1 MILKVKV
8 AEVLAAKGLT
18 QGWLSRETGIRP
30 GTISG
35 LCRGTKSVINKDHL
49 AVVAEALGV
58 TDIGE
63 LLSLEEGLS
72 QKDKYGKMIYEDTGY
87 VNDIELDEERMRQDG
102 KDPEEIYSFITEW
115 LGNTKDVKVL
125 SKKKFVAATPTADTI
140 VIHVLK
146 EAPGFMTYAKKWDA
160 WNVKDNVLYEEDMI
174 EVCRRNE
181 AKRQAYWKKHK
192 HDA

>member
-1 MILKVKV
+1 MILRLKV
-8 AEVLAAKGLT
+8 AEMLAAKGLT
-18 QGWLSRETGIRP
+18 QIWLSRKTGLRP
-30 GTISG
+30 STISDM
-35 LCRGTKSVINKDHL
+35 CRNTKTVINKDHL

-63 LLSLEEGLS
+63 LLSLEAGLS

-87 VNDIELDEERMRQDG
+87 VTDIELDEEHMRQDG
-102 KDPEEIYSFITEW
+102 KDPEEVYSFITDW

-125 SKKKFVAATPTADTI
+125 SKKKFVAATPTADMI

-146 EAPGFMTYAKKWDA
+146 EAPGFMTYVKKWEA
-160 WNVKDNVLYEEDMI
+160 WNVKDNALYEEDMI

-192 HDA
+192 HNA